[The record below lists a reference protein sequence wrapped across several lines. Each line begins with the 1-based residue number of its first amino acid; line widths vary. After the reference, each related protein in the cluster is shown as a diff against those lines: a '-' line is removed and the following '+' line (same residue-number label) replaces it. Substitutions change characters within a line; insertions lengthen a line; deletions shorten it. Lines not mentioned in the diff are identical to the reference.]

1 MSLVTNPATPDKQT
15 RLIFIGGSALT
26 DGFRL
31 VGFETLTD
39 PEITLVDQLI
49 NTLLETRQNA
59 FIVIE
64 QSSEVMESKML
75 QQVRSE
81 GGRIVVSEVPSLQDS
96 TCFHCELDK
105 EIERLMGRQPEVRRE
120 SG

>member
-1 MSLVTNPATPDKQT
+1 MPQTASDKQT
-15 RLIFIGGSALT
+15 RLIFFGGPALT

-39 PEITLVDQLI
+39 PEFAQMDQLI
-49 NTLLETRQNA
+49 SELLETRQNA

-64 QSSEVMESKML
+64 QSPEMMQSKML
-75 QQVRSE
+75 QQVRRE
-81 GGRIVVSEVPSLQDS
+81 GGRIVVSEVPSLQDP

-105 EIERLMGRQPEVRRE
+105 QIERLMGAPLTIGGAR
-120 SG
+120 